1 MKWTRISKKQVK
13 AFDLKNIITK
23 IQDRYHELMD
33 IGSWSDAEWFKK
45 GEYAYIYIPVNKFD
59 FRKNVTTSET
69 DKEAVEALEELN
81 GQKVEI
87 IKIKATIKGSYD
99 VMTADAKPTL
109 VDVRFENGQIWE
121 DVNTEWLKHKPFGED
136 EDSKKVKAL
145 NLSDFN
151 PIKQI
156 NKLTD
161 FTEGEWFNVGD
172 KAKFNLDKSNFDL
185 RKNTT
190 TGEIDKSAEKYID
203 SLNGQIVEIISIDET
218 EGGSPVATA
227 QFRKPTFVTV
237 KFKNGQE
244 WKKIPVTWLS
254 KKDVKEVESKIVKQ
268 DGKYQAQSE
277 KGKSFGTY
285 DTKAEAEKRLQQM
298 EMFKNMKS
306 EKDLSKIMTPED
318 FDKIESEIDSLIMQ
332 KKRIM
337 DSLNSLAK
345 AKNKGSEYQNLL
357 KEAEEINNKIIEK
370 NDLLLNMY
378 KELNLEK

>member
-1 MKWTRISKKQVK
+1 MKWFKLKAEKQ
-13 AFDLKNIITK
+13 
-23 IQDRYHELMD
+23 
-33 IGSWSDAEWFKK
+33 
-45 GEYAYIYIPVNKFD
+45 
-59 FRKNVTTSET
+59 
-69 DKEAVEALEELN
+69 
-81 GQKVEI
+81 
-87 IKIKATIKGSYD
+87 
-99 VMTADAKPTL
+99 
-109 VDVRFENGQIWE
+109 
-121 DVNTEWLKHKPFGED
+121 
-136 EDSKKVKAL
+136 VKAL

-172 KAKFNLDKSNFDL
+172 KAKINLDKSDFDL

-190 TGEIDKSAEKYID
+190 TGEIDKSAENYID
-203 SLNGQIVEIISIDET
+203 SLNGQIVEVISIDET
-218 EGGSPVATA
+218 EGGTPVATA
-227 QFRKPTFVTV
+227 QFRKPTFVTI
-237 KFKNGQE
+237 KFEDGQE
-244 WKKIPVTWLS
+244 WKEIPVTWLS
-254 KKDVKEVESKIVKQ
+254 KKDIKEVEAKIVKQ

-318 FDKIESEIDSLIMQ
+318 FDRIESEIDSLIMQ
-332 KKRIM
+332 KKRTM